1 MDINININNADRPL
15 NTPWNFGVNTCHA
28 ILWTRNDLQRHAKT
42 AHEELGFRYVRFHNV
57 ISKHLDIYREN
68 DNGEPVLNFQ
78 KFDEVFDNVIK
89 NGYLPFFEIGFC
101 PELLSQHT
109 RDLCYYEADPSI
121 PVSFEKWDILI
132 KGIISHCMVR
142 YGAQCVRRWYFEVW
156 NEPDLFYDGTKDDYF
171 ELYDHTVLA
180 VKSVDSSLRVGGPAT
195 SKCLWVDEF
204 IAHIEKGS
212 ELTEGKPV
220 PCDFI
225 STHAYP
231 SDIAFLDADYGDVE
245 LQESATM
252 KRLYSDVRSKMDA
265 SSLKDL
271 PLIMGEW
278 NSSAGPFAENHDEKN
293 NAAFIVKIFGD
304 LKDIIDGSLYWNL
317 SDIYEEQGF
326 HYIPFHGGYGL
337 FNINDIKK
345 SSYYA
350 FEMLNRLKGREI
362 ISDYEGNG
370 KVRALAA
377 HDCENKVTRIILY
390 YYREPGDT
398 NCGTEI
404 VCVNLTGF
412 SSQTLRQSVYA
423 VTDEGGSAYEW
434 WQKIGSPQFVNDYIL
449 DYLKEKSMP
458 VKHNEILFSGADCFS
473 VHQSLVPGDCILI
486 EIEQ

>member
-1 MDINININNADRPL
+1 MDININIQNTSAPL
-15 NTPWNFGVNTCHA
+15 KTPWNFGVNTCHA
-28 ILWTRNDLQRHAKT
+28 ILWTREDLQRHAKQ
-42 AHEELGFRYVRFHNV
+42 AHDELGFRYVRFHNT
-57 ISKHLDIYREN
+57 ISKHIDIYGEN
-68 DNGEPVLNFQ
+68 PDGEPVLNFQ
-78 KFDEVFDNVIK
+78 RFDEVFDNVIK

-109 RDLCYYEADPSI
+109 RELCFYEADPSI
-121 PVSFEKWDILI
+121 PASFEKWDALVS
-132 KGIISHCMVR
+132 GIISHCIMR
-142 YGAQCVRRWYFEVW
+142 YGTENVRRWYFEVW
-156 NEPDLFYDGTKDDYF
+156 NEPDLFYDGTMQDYF

-180 VKSVDSSLRVGGPAT
+180 VKSVDSHLRVGGPAT
-195 SKCLWVDEF
+195 SKCLWIDEF
-204 IAHIEKGS
+204 IAHIENGS
-212 ELTEGKPV
+212 DLTSGKPV

-265 SSLKDL
+265 SSLSGI

-345 SSYYA
+345 SSYHA
-350 FEMLNRLKGREI
+350 FEMLNAMRGDEI
-362 ISDYEGNG
+362 IPEYTGGG

-377 HDCENKVTRIILY
+377 HDSGSDVTRVILY
-390 YYREPGDT
+390 YYREPHDV
-398 NCGTEI
+398 NCSAEM
-404 VCVNLTGF
+404 VCLNMTGF
-412 SSQTLRQSVYA
+412 SSKTLRMRTYA

-434 WQKIGSPQFVNDYIL
+434 WQKAGAPQFVNNNVL
-449 DYLKEKSMP
+449 EYLKEKSEMI
-458 VKHNEILFSGADCFS
+458 KHSQIVFSGADCCS
-473 VHQSLVPGDCILI
+473 VSQSLAPGDCVLI